1 MPLYPLVFGCVS
13 FLPRFSRWLSPFSYF
28 RRRRFNV
35 SSFILSNYFLLDDVP
50 SFLFFF
56 YRVNP
61 ETGIIDYEDLA
72 RLAGLFKPAML
83 VCGGSAYPRE
93 WDYAKFREIAD
104 ANGALL
110 LW

>member
-1 MPLYPLVFGCVS
+1 MS
-13 FLPRFSRWLSPFSYF
+13 FDTKGRGIILNPFNEVYF
-28 RRRRFNV
+28 HIF
-35 SSFILSNYFLLDDVP
+35 FLL
-50 SFLFFF
+50 FECFE
-56 YRVNP
+56 RVNP